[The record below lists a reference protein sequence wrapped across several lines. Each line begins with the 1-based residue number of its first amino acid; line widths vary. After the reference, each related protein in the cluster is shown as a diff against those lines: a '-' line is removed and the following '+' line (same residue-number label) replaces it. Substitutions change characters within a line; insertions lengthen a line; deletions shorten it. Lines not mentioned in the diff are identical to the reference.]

1 MGGGGTVGVVVDL
14 TERWTSLLS
23 ATYLRYALGEHS
35 DNTKYTFQQRYTLS
49 KDWAIRLELNHFER
63 RDNAKPA
70 RGIQRE
76 IDMAKGGQTGVAMA
90 VRDGHVLSNVPHAG
104 EL

>member
-63 RDNAKPA
+63 RDNEVMVTMQAYF
-70 RGIQRE
+70 
-76 IDMAKGGQTGVAMA
+76 
-90 VRDGHVLSNVPHAG
+90 
-104 EL
+104 